1 MKAYRVREVW
11 LHSFLTL
18 ALDGAKWS
26 AVVVMVVTIMGQY
39 YEMLL
44 NVTKFKACTEV
55 LGI

>member
-26 AVVVMVVTIMGQY
+26 AVVVTIMGQY